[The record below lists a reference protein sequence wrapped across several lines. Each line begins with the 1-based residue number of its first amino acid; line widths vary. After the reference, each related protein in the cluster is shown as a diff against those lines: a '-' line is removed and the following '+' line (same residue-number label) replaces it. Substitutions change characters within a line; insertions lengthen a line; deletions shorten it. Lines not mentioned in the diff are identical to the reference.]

1 MNKNTSPQSRST
13 PRPRS
18 QARGRTVQTER
29 APRAPHATATQK
41 PHNSAERVAR
51 KAGSKAKARRTPAP
65 LTKAGRIRQLFMS
78 AALPN
83 IIVVLII
90 VALAFGALL
99 LFGSPLAWLPTIVAE
114 AWMVF
119 NLAPVSA
126 AGVDL
131 SFLPALPALI
141 LATVVAVRV
150 RAAVKHKVSV
160 KDLAILVACVVGVP
174 VVLTCIAWVMLWD
187 AGKVFDVSPPNLAA
201 ALARVIVV
209 HLAAMAAGMGARLWR
224 ALAKRYGAP
233 PLLVD
238 AALIA
243 LRYLAYLAIGAAVV
257 FVLVFIVNFSRQG
270 EMMDEYPSIS
280 GLGIFTLILLSLLY
294 IPNAIVS
301 TGAVLVGSE
310 FSAGEAQVSLFST
323 HLVPLPPLPITG
335 GIPAS
340 SPGWAVVFMVVPL
353 IAATLS
359 LYKKRPSFQKALA
372 ATVATA
378 VIMFFACY
386 LVSGTLGYYG
396 HVGPH
401 LWTAAGLAALWIAL
415 VGLAVAAA
423 FALMNWRD
431 ARAAEAEAESAEAE
445 GAEED
450 ADGTEESAEDS
461 AAEDTGDAEQSDADT
476 ADAENAED
484 VDADDVDT
492 GSGESESDEGESES
506 GDGDAAESAA
516 EEAEDAADKDD
527 AAAESTDN
535 AGTAEDE
542 VNDDEV
548 IEGEVVDDG
557 DDGDNGADA
566 EDAAGDGG
574 KEGASESSEHEAAE
588 DPEILEGEIVEED
601 ADEHGAGA
609 VEGGEAPQSEAA
621 DSTESGKRD

>member
-18 QARGRTVQTER
+18 PARGRTVQTER

-209 HLAAMAAGMGARLWR
+209 HLAAMAAGMGTRLWR

-243 LRYLAYLAIGAAVV
+243 LRYLAYLAIGATVV
-257 FVLVFIVNFSRQG
+257 FVLIFIVNFSRQG

-280 GLGIFTLILLSLLY
+280 GLGVFTLILLSLLY
-294 IPNAIVS
+294 IPNVIVS

-353 IAATLS
+353 IAATMS
-359 LYKKRPSFQKALA
+359 LYKKRPSFQKVLA

-396 HVGPH
+396 HTGPH
-401 LWTAAGLAALWIAL
+401 LWTAAGLAALWIAV

-431 ARAAEAEAESAEAE
+431 ARAAEAEAESSAAEVAE
-445 GAEED
+445 VEASEED
-450 ADGTEESAEDS
+450 SEDAAESAEDTAS
-461 AAEDTGDAEQSDADT
+461 EDTTDAEQSDADKAEADE
-476 ADAENAED
+476 ADAD
-484 VDADDVDT
+484 LD
-492 GSGESESDEGESES
+492 ESETDEDESES
-506 GDGDAAESAA
+506 GDGEDSESAA
-516 EEAEDAADKDD
+516 NDADDAADDDD
-527 AAAESTDN
+527 AAVESKGSADST
-535 AGTAEDE
+535 
-542 VNDDEV
+542 DEV
-548 IEGEVVDDG
+548 IEGEVVEDSDDG
-557 DDGDNGADA
+557 DDA
-566 EDAAGDGG
+566 ESTAGDGG
-574 KEGASESSEHEAAE
+574 EEGASESSEREAAE
-588 DPEILEGEIVEED
+588 APEILEGELVEED
-601 ADEHGAGA
+601 AN
-609 VEGGEAPQSEAA
+609 EGKPDAA

>member
-29 APRAPHATATQK
+29 APRAPHASATQR

-160 KDLAILVACVVGVP
+160 KDLAILVACVMGVP

-209 HLAAMAAGMGARLWR
+209 HLAAMAAGMGTRLWR

-243 LRYLAYLAIGAAVV
+243 LRYLAYLAIGATVV
-257 FVLVFIVNFSRQG
+257 FVLIFIVNFSRQG

-280 GLGIFTLILLSLLY
+280 GLGVFTLILLSLLY

-353 IAATLS
+353 IAATMS
-359 LYKKRPSFQKALA
+359 LYKKRPSFQKVLA

-396 HVGPH
+396 HTGPH
-401 LWTAAGLAALWIAL
+401 LWTAAGLAALWIAV

-431 ARAAEAEAESAEAE
+431 ARAAEAEAESSAEEVAEAE
-445 GAEED
+445 ASEED
-450 ADGTEESAEDS
+450 SEDAAESAEDTAS
-461 AAEDTGDAEQSDADT
+461 EDTTDAEQSDADKAEADEADGDD
-476 ADAENAED
+476 ADADLDESETDEDEN
-484 VDADDVDT
+484 
-492 GSGESESDEGESES
+492 ESESS
-506 GDGDAAESAA
+506 DGDAAESAA
-516 EEAEDAADKDD
+516 EETEDAADDDD
-527 AAAESTDN
+527 AAAESTD
-535 AGTAEDE
+535 TADT
-542 VNDDEV
+542 VDEV
-548 IEGEVVDDG
+548 IEGEVVEDSDDG
-557 DDGDNGADA
+557 DDA
-566 EDAAGDGG
+566 ESAAGDGG
-574 KEGASESSEHEAAE
+574 EEGASENSEREAAE
-588 DPEILEGEIVEED
+588 APEILEGELVEED
-601 ADEHGAGA
+601 AN
-609 VEGGEAPQSEAA
+609 EGKPDAA

>member
-90 VALAFGALL
+90 MALAFGTLL

-209 HLAAMAAGMGARLWR
+209 HLAAMAAGMGTRLWR

-243 LRYLAYLAIGAAVV
+243 LRYLAYLAIGATVV

-280 GLGIFTLILLSLLY
+280 GLGVFTLILLSLLY

-353 IAATLS
+353 IAATMS
-359 LYKKRPSFQKALA
+359 LYKKRPSFQKVLA

-396 HVGPH
+396 HTGPH
-401 LWTAAGLAALWIAL
+401 LWTAAGLAALWIAV

-431 ARAAEAEAESAEAE
+431 TRAAEAESSAAEASEEDSEDAAESAEDTASE
-445 GAEED
+445 GTA
-450 ADGTEESAEDS
+450 
-461 AAEDTGDAEQSDADT
+461 DAEQSDADKAET
-476 ADAENAED
+476 DEADGDDADADPNEIETDED
-484 VDADDVDT
+484 EDN
-492 GSGESESDEGESES
+492 SES
-506 GDGDAAESAA
+506 GDGEGSESAA
-516 EEAEDAADKDD
+516 NDADDAADDED
-527 AAAESTDN
+527 AAAESTATADN
-535 AGTAEDE
+535 A
-542 VNDDEV
+542 DEV
-548 IEGEVVDDG
+548 IEGEVVEDSDDG
-557 DDGDNGADA
+557 DDAESTAGDGEDEGASASGEREAAAPA
-566 EDAAGDGG
+566 EDA
-574 KEGASESSEHEAAE
+574 
-588 DPEILEGEIVEED
+588 DPEILEGELVEESEESD
-601 ADEHGAGA
+601 TGAA
-609 VEGGEAPQSEAA
+609 EGGEAAQSEAA
-621 DSTESGKRD
+621 DSTESGRRD

>member
-1 MNKNTSPQSRST
+1 M
-13 PRPRS
+13 
-18 QARGRTVQTER
+18 QTER

-90 VALAFGALL
+90 VALAFGTLL

-209 HLAAMAAGMGARLWR
+209 HLAAMAAGMGTRLWR

-243 LRYLAYLAIGAAVV
+243 LRYLAYLAIGATVV

-270 EMMDEYPSIS
+270 ETMDEYPSIS
-280 GLGIFTLILLSLLY
+280 GLGVFTLILLSLLY

-353 IAATLS
+353 IAATMS
-359 LYKKRPSFQKALA
+359 LYKKRPSFQKVLA

-396 HVGPH
+396 HTGPH
-401 LWTAAGLAALWIAL
+401 LWTAAGLAALWIAV

-431 ARAAEAEAESAEAE
+431 TRAAEAESSAAEASEEDSEDAAESAEDTASE
-445 GAEED
+445 GTA
-450 ADGTEESAEDS
+450 
-461 AAEDTGDAEQSDADT
+461 DAEQSDADKAET
-476 ADAENAED
+476 DEADGDDADADPNEIETDED
-484 VDADDVDT
+484 EDN
-492 GSGESESDEGESES
+492 SES
-506 GDGDAAESAA
+506 GDGEGSESAA
-516 EEAEDAADKDD
+516 NDADDAADDED
-527 AAAESTDN
+527 AAAESTATADN
-535 AGTAEDE
+535 A
-542 VNDDEV
+542 DEV
-548 IEGEVVDDG
+548 IEGEVVEDSDDG
-557 DDGDNGADA
+557 DDAESTAGDGEDEGASASGEREAAAPA
-566 EDAAGDGG
+566 EDA
-574 KEGASESSEHEAAE
+574 
-588 DPEILEGEIVEED
+588 DPEILEGELVEESEESD
-601 ADEHGAGA
+601 TGAA
-609 VEGGEAPQSEAA
+609 EGGEAAQSEAA
-621 DSTESGKRD
+621 DSTESGRRD

>member
-209 HLAAMAAGMGARLWR
+209 HLAAMAAGMGTRLWR

-243 LRYLAYLAIGAAVV
+243 LRYLAYLAIGATVV
-257 FVLVFIVNFSRQG
+257 FVLIFIVNFSRQG

-396 HVGPH
+396 HTGPH
-401 LWTAAGLAALWIAL
+401 LWTAAGLAALWIAV

-431 ARAAEAEAESAEAE
+431 ARAAEAEAESSEAE
-445 GAEED
+445 VAESESAKED
-450 ADGTEESAEDS
+450 SEAAAESAEDTAS
-461 AAEDTGDAEQSDADT
+461 EDTTDAEQSDADNAEADEADEADGDD
-476 ADAENAED
+476 ADADLDENETDED
-484 VDADDVDT
+484 AN
-492 GSGESESDEGESES
+492 ESESS
-506 GDGDAAESAA
+506 DGDAAESAA
-516 EEAEDAADKDD
+516 EETEGAADDDD
-527 AAAESTDN
+527 AAAESKGSADST
-535 AGTAEDE
+535 
-542 VNDDEV
+542 DEV
-548 IEGEVVDDG
+548 IEGEVVEHSDD
-557 DDGDNGADA
+557 DDDA
-566 EDAAGDGG
+566 ESTAGDGG
-574 KEGASESSEHEAAE
+574 EEGASESSEREAAE
-588 DPEILEGEIVEED
+588 DPEILEGELVEED
-601 ADEHGAGA
+601 AN
-609 VEGGEAPQSEAA
+609 EGEPDAA
-621 DSTESGKRD
+621 DSTESGRRD

>member
-209 HLAAMAAGMGARLWR
+209 HLAAMAAGMGTRLWR

-257 FVLVFIVNFSRQG
+257 FVLIFIVNFSRQG
-270 EMMDEYPSIS
+270 EMMDEYPSIT
-280 GLGIFTLILLSLLY
+280 GLGTFTLILLSLLY

-301 TGAVLVGSE
+301 AGAVLVGSE

-359 LYKKRPSFQKALA
+359 LYKKRPSFQKVLA
-372 ATVATA
+372 ATAATA

-396 HVGPH
+396 HTGPH
-401 LWTAAGLAALWIAL
+401 LWTAAGLAALWIAV

-431 ARAAEAEAESAEAE
+431 ARAAEAEAESSAAEVAEAE
-445 GAEED
+445 ASEED
-450 ADGTEESAEDS
+450 SEDAAESAEDTAS
-461 AAEDTGDAEQSDADT
+461 EDTTDAEQSDADKAEADEADGDD
-476 ADAENAED
+476 ADADLDESETDEDEN
-484 VDADDVDT
+484 
-492 GSGESESDEGESES
+492 ESESS
-506 GDGDAAESAA
+506 DGDAAESAA
-516 EEAEDAADKDD
+516 EETEDAADDDD
-527 AAAESTDN
+527 AAAESKGSADST
-535 AGTAEDE
+535 
-542 VNDDEV
+542 DEV
-548 IEGEVVDDG
+548 IEGEVVEDTDGG
-557 DDGDNGADA
+557 DDA
-566 EDAAGDGG
+566 ESTAGDGED
-574 KEGASESSEHEAAE
+574 EGASASREREAAE
-588 DPEILEGEIVEED
+588 DPEILEGELVEEESGETD
-601 ADEHGAGA
+601 TGAA
-609 VEGGEAPQSEAA
+609 EGSEAARSEAA

>member
-209 HLAAMAAGMGARLWR
+209 HLAAMAAGMGTRLWR

-243 LRYLAYLAIGAAVV
+243 LRYLTYLAIGATVV
-257 FVLVFIVNFSRQG
+257 FVLIFIVNFSRQG

-280 GLGIFTLILLSLLY
+280 GLGVFTLILLSLLY

-310 FSAGEAQVSLFST
+310 FSADEAQVSLFST

-353 IAATLS
+353 IAATMS
-359 LYKKRPSFQKALA
+359 LYKKRPSFQKVLA

-396 HVGPH
+396 HTGPH
-401 LWTAAGLAALWIAL
+401 LWTAAGLAALWIAV

-431 ARAAEAEAESAEAE
+431 ARAVEADSSAAEASEEDSEAAAESAEDTA
-445 GAEED
+445 
-450 ADGTEESAEDS
+450 S
-461 AAEDTGDAEQSDADT
+461 EDTTDAEQSDADNAEADEADGDD
-476 ADAENAED
+476 ADAD
-484 VDADDVDT
+484 LD
-492 GSGESESDEGESES
+492 ESETDEDESES
-506 GDGDAAESAA
+506 GDGEDSESAA
-516 EEAEDAADKDD
+516 NDADDAADDDD
-527 AAAESTDN
+527 AAAESKGSADST
-535 AGTAEDE
+535 
-542 VNDDEV
+542 DEV
-548 IEGEVVDDG
+548 IEGEVVEDTDD
-557 DDGDNGADA
+557 DDA
-566 EDAAGDGG
+566 ESTAGDGG
-574 KEGASESSEHEAAE
+574 EEGASESSEREAAE
-588 DPEILEGEIVEED
+588 DPEILEGELVEED
-601 ADEHGAGA
+601 AN
-609 VEGGEAPQSEAA
+609 EGEPDAA

>member
-126 AGVDL
+126 SGVDL

-209 HLAAMAAGMGARLWR
+209 HLAAMAAGMGTRLWR

-243 LRYLAYLAIGAAVV
+243 LRYLAYLAIGATVV
-257 FVLVFIVNFSRQG
+257 FVLIFIVNFSRQG

-280 GLGIFTLILLSLLY
+280 GLGVFTLILLSLLY

-353 IAATLS
+353 IAATMS
-359 LYKKRPSFQKALA
+359 LYKKRPSFQKVLA

-396 HVGPH
+396 HTGPH
-401 LWTAAGLAALWIAL
+401 LWTAAGLAALWIAV

-431 ARAAEAEAESAEAE
+431 ARAVEADSSAAEASEEDSEAAAESAEDTA
-445 GAEED
+445 
-450 ADGTEESAEDS
+450 S
-461 AAEDTGDAEQSDADT
+461 EDTTDAEQSDADNAEADEADGDD
-476 ADAENAED
+476 ADAD
-484 VDADDVDT
+484 LD
-492 GSGESESDEGESES
+492 ESETDEDESES
-506 GDGDAAESAA
+506 GDGEDSESAA
-516 EEAEDAADKDD
+516 NDADDTADDDD
-527 AAAESTDN
+527 AAAESKGSADST
-535 AGTAEDE
+535 
-542 VNDDEV
+542 DEV
-548 IEGEVVDDG
+548 IEGEVVEDTDGG
-557 DDGDNGADA
+557 DDA
-566 EDAAGDGG
+566 ESTAGDGG
-574 KEGASESSEHEAAE
+574 EEGASESSEREAAE
-588 DPEILEGEIVEED
+588 DPEILEGELVEED
-601 ADEHGAGA
+601 AN
-609 VEGGEAPQSEAA
+609 EGEPDAA

>member
-1 MNKNTSPQSRST
+1 M
-13 PRPRS
+13 
-18 QARGRTVQTER
+18 QTER

-209 HLAAMAAGMGARLWR
+209 HLAAMAAGMGTRLWR

-243 LRYLAYLAIGAAVV
+243 LRYLAYLAIGATVV
-257 FVLVFIVNFSRQG
+257 FVLIFIVNFSRQG

-280 GLGIFTLILLSLLY
+280 GLGVFTLILLSLLY

-353 IAATLS
+353 IAATMS
-359 LYKKRPSFQKALA
+359 LYKKRPSFQKVLA

-396 HVGPH
+396 HTGPH
-401 LWTAAGLAALWIAL
+401 LWTAAGLAALWIAV

-431 ARAAEAEAESAEAE
+431 ARAAEAEAESSAEEVAEAE
-445 GAEED
+445 ASEED
-450 ADGTEESAEDS
+450 SEDAAESAEDTAS
-461 AAEDTGDAEQSDADT
+461 EDTTDAEQSDADKAEADEADGDD
-476 ADAENAED
+476 ADADLDESETDEDEN
-484 VDADDVDT
+484 
-492 GSGESESDEGESES
+492 ESESS
-506 GDGDAAESAA
+506 DGDAAESAA
-516 EEAEDAADKDD
+516 EETEDAADDDD
-527 AAAESTDN
+527 AAAESTD
-535 AGTAEDE
+535 TADT
-542 VNDDEV
+542 VDEV
-548 IEGEVVDDG
+548 IEGEVVEDSDDG
-557 DDGDNGADA
+557 DDA
-566 EDAAGDGG
+566 ESAAGDGG
-574 KEGASESSEHEAAE
+574 EEGASENSEREAAE
-588 DPEILEGEIVEED
+588 APEILEGELVEED
-601 ADEHGAGA
+601 AN
-609 VEGGEAPQSEAA
+609 EGKPDAA

>member
-160 KDLAILVACVVGVP
+160 KDLAILVACVMGVP

-209 HLAAMAAGMGARLWR
+209 HLAAMAAGMGTRLWR

-233 PLLVD
+233 PMLVD

-243 LRYLAYLAIGAAVV
+243 LRYLAYLAIGATVV
-257 FVLVFIVNFSRQG
+257 FVLIFIVNFSRQG
-270 EMMDEYPSIS
+270 EMMDEYPSIT

-353 IAATLS
+353 IAATMS
-359 LYKKRPSFQKALA
+359 LYKKRPSFQKVLA

-396 HVGPH
+396 HTGPH
-401 LWTAAGLAALWIAL
+401 LWTAAGLAALWIAV

-431 ARAAEAEAESAEAE
+431 ARAAEAEAESSAAEVAE
-445 GAEED
+445 VEASEED
-450 ADGTEESAEDS
+450 SEDAAESAEDTAS
-461 AAEDTGDAEQSDADT
+461 EDTTDAEQSDADKAEADE
-476 ADAENAED
+476 ADAD
-484 VDADDVDT
+484 LD
-492 GSGESESDEGESES
+492 ESETDEDESES
-506 GDGDAAESAA
+506 GDGEDSESAA
-516 EEAEDAADKDD
+516 NDADDAADDDD
-527 AAAESTDN
+527 AAVESKGSADST
-535 AGTAEDE
+535 
-542 VNDDEV
+542 DEV
-548 IEGEVVDDG
+548 IEGEVVEDSDDG
-557 DDGDNGADA
+557 DDA
-566 EDAAGDGG
+566 ESTAGDGG
-574 KEGASESSEHEAAE
+574 EEGASESSEREAAE
-588 DPEILEGEIVEED
+588 APEILEGELVEED
-601 ADEHGAGA
+601 AN
-609 VEGGEAPQSEAA
+609 EGKPDAA

>member
-1 MNKNTSPQSRST
+1 M
-13 PRPRS
+13 
-18 QARGRTVQTER
+18 QTER

-90 VALAFGALL
+90 LAVAFGALL

-126 AGVDL
+126 AAVDL

-209 HLAAMAAGMGARLWR
+209 HLAAMAAGMGTRLWR

-243 LRYLAYLAIGAAVV
+243 LRYLAYLAIGATVV
-257 FVLVFIVNFSRQG
+257 FVLIFIVNFSRQG

-280 GLGIFTLILLSLLY
+280 GLGVFTLILLSLLY

-353 IAATLS
+353 IAATMS
-359 LYKKRPSFQKALA
+359 LYKKRPSFQKVLA

-396 HVGPH
+396 HTGPH
-401 LWTAAGLAALWIAL
+401 LWTAAGLAALWIAV

-431 ARAAEAEAESAEAE
+431 ARAAEAEAESSAAEVAE
-445 GAEED
+445 VEASEED
-450 ADGTEESAEDS
+450 SEDAAESAEDTAS
-461 AAEDTGDAEQSDADT
+461 EDTTDAEQSDADKAEADE
-476 ADAENAED
+476 ADAD
-484 VDADDVDT
+484 LD
-492 GSGESESDEGESES
+492 ESETDEDESES
-506 GDGDAAESAA
+506 GDGEDSESAA
-516 EEAEDAADKDD
+516 NDADDAADDDD
-527 AAAESTDN
+527 AAVESKGSADST
-535 AGTAEDE
+535 
-542 VNDDEV
+542 DEV
-548 IEGEVVDDG
+548 IEGEVVEDSDDG
-557 DDGDNGADA
+557 DDA
-566 EDAAGDGG
+566 ESTAGDGG
-574 KEGASESSEHEAAE
+574 GEGASESSEREAAE
-588 DPEILEGEIVEED
+588 APEILEGELVEED
-601 ADEHGAGA
+601 TN
-609 VEGGEAPQSEAA
+609 EGKPDAA

>member
-209 HLAAMAAGMGARLWR
+209 HLAAMAAGMGTRLWR

-243 LRYLAYLAIGAAVV
+243 LRYLAYLAIGATVV
-257 FVLVFIVNFSRQG
+257 FVLIFIVNFSRQG

-280 GLGIFTLILLSLLY
+280 GLGVFTLILLSLLY

-353 IAATLS
+353 IAATMS
-359 LYKKRPSFQKALA
+359 LYKKRPSFQKVLA

-396 HVGPH
+396 HTGPH
-401 LWTAAGLAALWIAL
+401 LWTAAGLAALWIAV

-431 ARAAEAEAESAEAE
+431 ARAAEAEAESSAAEVAEAE
-445 GAEED
+445 ASEED
-450 ADGTEESAEDS
+450 SEDAAESAEDTAS
-461 AAEDTGDAEQSDADT
+461 EDTTDAEQSDADKAEADEADGDD
-476 ADAENAED
+476 ADADLDESETDEDEN
-484 VDADDVDT
+484 
-492 GSGESESDEGESES
+492 ESESS
-506 GDGDAAESAA
+506 DGDAAESAA
-516 EEAEDAADKDD
+516 EETEDAADDDD
-527 AAAESTDN
+527 AAAESTD
-535 AGTAEDE
+535 TADT
-542 VNDDEV
+542 VDEV
-548 IEGEVVDDG
+548 IEGEVVEDSDDG
-557 DDGDNGADA
+557 DDA
-566 EDAAGDGG
+566 ESTAGDGG
-574 KEGASESSEHEAAE
+574 EEGASESSEREAAE
-588 DPEILEGEIVEED
+588 APEILEGELVEED
-601 ADEHGAGA
+601 AN
-609 VEGGEAPQSEAA
+609 EGKPDAA

>member
-78 AALPN
+78 AVLPN

-209 HLAAMAAGMGARLWR
+209 HLAAMAAGMGTRLWR

-243 LRYLAYLAIGAAVV
+243 LRYLAYLAIGATVV
-257 FVLVFIVNFSRQG
+257 FVLIFIVNFSRQG

-280 GLGIFTLILLSLLY
+280 GLGVFTLILLSLLY

-353 IAATLS
+353 IAATMS
-359 LYKKRPSFQKALA
+359 LYKKRPSFQKVLA

-396 HVGPH
+396 HTGPH
-401 LWTAAGLAALWIAL
+401 LWTAAGLAALWIAV

-431 ARAAEAEAESAEAE
+431 ARAAEAEAESSAEEAAEAE
-445 GAEED
+445 ASEED
-450 ADGTEESAEDS
+450 SEDAAESAEDTAS
-461 AAEDTGDAEQSDADT
+461 EDTTDAEQSDADKAEADEADGDD
-476 ADAENAED
+476 ADADSDESKTDEDEN
-484 VDADDVDT
+484 
-492 GSGESESDEGESES
+492 ESESS
-506 GDGDAAESAA
+506 DGDAAESTA
-516 EEAEDAADKDD
+516 EETEDAADDD
-527 AAAESTDN
+527 GAAAESTD
-535 AGTAEDE
+535 TADT
-542 VNDDEV
+542 VDEV
-548 IEGEVVDDG
+548 IEGEVVEDSDDG
-557 DDGDNGADA
+557 DDA
-566 EDAAGDGG
+566 ESTAGDGG
-574 KEGASESSEHEAAE
+574 EEGASESSEREAAE
-588 DPEILEGEIVEED
+588 APEILEGELVEED
-601 ADEHGAGA
+601 AN
-609 VEGGEAPQSEAA
+609 EGKPDAA

>member
-1 MNKNTSPQSRST
+1 M
-13 PRPRS
+13 
-18 QARGRTVQTER
+18 QTER

-209 HLAAMAAGMGARLWR
+209 HLAAMAAGMGTRLWR

-243 LRYLAYLAIGAAVV
+243 LRYLAYLAIGATVV
-257 FVLVFIVNFSRQG
+257 FVLIFIVNFSRQG
-270 EMMDEYPSIS
+270 EMMDEYPSIT
-280 GLGIFTLILLSLLY
+280 GLGVFTLILLSLLY

-353 IAATLS
+353 IAATMS
-359 LYKKRPSFQKALA
+359 LYKKRPSFQKVLA

-396 HVGPH
+396 HTGPH
-401 LWTAAGLAALWIAL
+401 LWTAAGLAALWIAV

-431 ARAAEAEAESAEAE
+431 ARAVEADSSAAEASEEDSEDAAESAEDTA
-445 GAEED
+445 
-450 ADGTEESAEDS
+450 S
-461 AAEDTGDAEQSDADT
+461 EDTTDAEQSDADNAEADEADEADGDD
-476 ADAENAED
+476 ADADLDESETDEDEN
-484 VDADDVDT
+484 
-492 GSGESESDEGESES
+492 ESESS
-506 GDGDAAESAA
+506 DGDAAESAA
-516 EEAEDAADKDD
+516 EETEDAADDDD
-527 AAAESTDN
+527 AAAESTD
-535 AGTAEDE
+535 TADT
-542 VNDDEV
+542 VDEV
-548 IEGEVVDDG
+548 IEGEVVEDSDD
-557 DDGDNGADA
+557 DDA
-566 EDAAGDGG
+566 ESTAGDGG
-574 KEGASESSEHEAAE
+574 EEGASESSEREAAE
-588 DPEILEGEIVEED
+588 DPEILEGELVEED
-601 ADEHGAGA
+601 ADEGN
-609 VEGGEAPQSEAA
+609 PDAA
-621 DSTESGKRD
+621 DSTESGRRD

>member
-1 MNKNTSPQSRST
+1 
-13 PRPRS
+13 
-18 QARGRTVQTER
+18 VQTER

-99 LFGSPLAWLPTIVAE
+99 LFGSPLAWLPTIVSE

-209 HLAAMAAGMGARLWR
+209 HLAAMAAGMGNRLWR

-243 LRYLAYLAIGAAVV
+243 LRYLAYLAIGATVV
-257 FVLVFIVNFSRQG
+257 FVLIFIVNFSRQG

-280 GLGIFTLILLSLLY
+280 GLGVFTLILLSLLY

-353 IAATLS
+353 IAATMS
-359 LYKKRPSFQKALA
+359 LYKKRPSFQKVLA

-396 HVGPH
+396 HTGPH
-401 LWTAAGLAALWIAL
+401 LWTAAGLAALWIAV

-431 ARAAEAEAESAEAE
+431 ARAVEADSSAAEASEEDSEDAAESAEDTA
-445 GAEED
+445 
-450 ADGTEESAEDS
+450 S
-461 AAEDTGDAEQSDADT
+461 EDTTDAEQSDADKAE
-476 ADAENAED
+476 ADEADGDD
-484 VDADDVDT
+484 VDADSDESETDEDEN
-492 GSGESESDEGESES
+492 ESESS
-506 GDGDAAESAA
+506 DGDAAESAA
-516 EEAEDAADKDD
+516 EETEDAADDDD
-527 AAAESTDN
+527 AAAESKGSADST
-535 AGTAEDE
+535 
-542 VNDDEV
+542 DEV
-548 IEGEVVDDG
+548 IEGEVVEDTDGG
-557 DDGDNGADA
+557 DDA
-566 EDAAGDGG
+566 ESTAGDGED
-574 KEGASESSEHEAAE
+574 EGASASREREAAE
-588 DPEILEGEIVEED
+588 DPEILEGELVEED
-601 ADEHGAGA
+601 AN
-609 VEGGEAPQSEAA
+609 EGEPDAA

>member
-209 HLAAMAAGMGARLWR
+209 HLAAMTAGMGTRLWR

-243 LRYLAYLAIGAAVV
+243 LRYLAYLAIGATVV
-257 FVLVFIVNFSRQG
+257 FVLIFIVNFSRQG
-270 EMMDEYPSIS
+270 EMMDEYPSIT
-280 GLGIFTLILLSLLY
+280 GLGVFTLILLSLLY

-353 IAATLS
+353 IAATMS
-359 LYKKRPSFQKALA
+359 LYKKRPSFQKVLA

-396 HVGPH
+396 HTGPH
-401 LWTAAGLAALWIAL
+401 LWTAAGLAALWIAV

-431 ARAAEAEAESAEAE
+431 ARAAEAEAEASAAEVAEVEAS
-445 GAEED
+445 EED
-450 ADGTEESAEDS
+450 SEDAAESAEDTAS
-461 AAEDTGDAEQSDADT
+461 EDTTDAEQSDADKAEADEADGDD
-476 ADAENAED
+476 ADAD
-484 VDADDVDT
+484 LD
-492 GSGESESDEGESES
+492 ESETDEDESES
-506 GDGDAAESAA
+506 GDGEDSESAA
-516 EEAEDAADKDD
+516 NDADDAADDDD
-527 AAAESTDN
+527 AAAESKGSADST
-535 AGTAEDE
+535 
-542 VNDDEV
+542 DEV
-548 IEGEVVDDG
+548 IEGEVVEDTDD
-557 DDGDNGADA
+557 DDA
-566 EDAAGDGG
+566 ESTAGDGG
-574 KEGASESSEHEAAE
+574 EEGASENSEREAAE
-588 DPEILEGEIVEED
+588 DPEILEGELVEED
-601 ADEHGAGA
+601 AN
-609 VEGGEAPQSEAA
+609 EGEPDAA

>member
-1 MNKNTSPQSRST
+1 M
-13 PRPRS
+13 
-18 QARGRTVQTER
+18 QTER

-78 AALPN
+78 AVLPN

-209 HLAAMAAGMGARLWR
+209 HLAAMAAGMGTRLWR

-243 LRYLAYLAIGAAVV
+243 LRYLAYLAIGATVV
-257 FVLVFIVNFSRQG
+257 FVLIFIVNFSRQG

-280 GLGIFTLILLSLLY
+280 GLGVFTLILLSLLY

-353 IAATLS
+353 IAATMS
-359 LYKKRPSFQKALA
+359 LYKKRPSFQKVLA

-396 HVGPH
+396 HTGPH
-401 LWTAAGLAALWIAL
+401 LWTAAGLAALWIAV

-431 ARAAEAEAESAEAE
+431 ARAAEAEAESSAEEVAEAE
-445 GAEED
+445 ASEED
-450 ADGTEESAEDS
+450 SEDAAESAEDTAS
-461 AAEDTGDAEQSDADT
+461 EDTTDAEQSDADKAEADEADGDD
-476 ADAENAED
+476 ADADLDESETDEDEN
-484 VDADDVDT
+484 
-492 GSGESESDEGESES
+492 ESESS
-506 GDGDAAESAA
+506 DGDAAESAA
-516 EEAEDAADKDD
+516 EETEDAADDDD
-527 AAAESTDN
+527 AAAESTD
-535 AGTAEDE
+535 TADT
-542 VNDDEV
+542 VDEV
-548 IEGEVVDDG
+548 IEGEVVEDSDDG
-557 DDGDNGADA
+557 DDA
-566 EDAAGDGG
+566 ESTAGDGG
-574 KEGASESSEHEAAE
+574 EEGASESSEREAAE
-588 DPEILEGEIVEED
+588 APEILEGELVEED
-601 ADEHGAGA
+601 ADEGN
-609 VEGGEAPQSEAA
+609 PDAA
-621 DSTESGKRD
+621 DSTESGRRD

>member
-1 MNKNTSPQSRST
+1 M
-13 PRPRS
+13 
-18 QARGRTVQTER
+18 QTER

-209 HLAAMAAGMGARLWR
+209 HLAAMAAGMGTRLWR

-243 LRYLAYLAIGAAVV
+243 LRYLAYLAIGATVV
-257 FVLVFIVNFSRQG
+257 FVLIFIVNFSRQG
-270 EMMDEYPSIS
+270 EMMDEYPSIT
-280 GLGIFTLILLSLLY
+280 GLGVFTLILLSLLY

-353 IAATLS
+353 IAATMS
-359 LYKKRPSFQKALA
+359 LYKKRPSFQKVLA

-396 HVGPH
+396 HTGPH
-401 LWTAAGLAALWIAL
+401 LWTAAGLAALWIAV

-431 ARAAEAEAESAEAE
+431 ARAAEAEAESSAEEVAEAE
-445 GAEED
+445 ASEED
-450 ADGTEESAEDS
+450 SEDAAESAEDTAS
-461 AAEDTGDAEQSDADT
+461 EDTTDAEQSDADKAEADEADGDD
-476 ADAENAED
+476 ADADLDESETDEDEN
-484 VDADDVDT
+484 
-492 GSGESESDEGESES
+492 ESESS
-506 GDGDAAESAA
+506 DGDAAESAA
-516 EEAEDAADKDD
+516 EETEDAADDDD
-527 AAAESTDN
+527 AAAESKGSADST
-535 AGTAEDE
+535 
-542 VNDDEV
+542 DEV
-548 IEGEVVDDG
+548 IEGEVVEDTDD
-557 DDGDNGADA
+557 DDA
-566 EDAAGDGG
+566 ESTAGDGG
-574 KEGASESSEHEAAE
+574 EEGASESSEREAAE
-588 DPEILEGEIVEED
+588 APEILEGELVEED
-601 ADEHGAGA
+601 AN
-609 VEGGEAPQSEAA
+609 EGKPDAA

>member
-160 KDLAILVACVVGVP
+160 KDLAILVACVMGVP

-209 HLAAMAAGMGARLWR
+209 HLAAMAAGMGTRLWR

-243 LRYLAYLAIGAAVV
+243 LRYLAYLAIGATVV
-257 FVLVFIVNFSRQG
+257 FVLIFIVNFSRQG
-270 EMMDEYPSIS
+270 EMMDEYPSIT

-353 IAATLS
+353 IAATMS
-359 LYKKRPSFQKALA
+359 LYKKRPSFQKVLA

-396 HVGPH
+396 HTGPH
-401 LWTAAGLAALWIAL
+401 LWTAAGLAALWIAV

-431 ARAAEAEAESAEAE
+431 ARAAEAEAESSAAEVAE
-445 GAEED
+445 VEASEED
-450 ADGTEESAEDS
+450 SEDAAESAEDTAS
-461 AAEDTGDAEQSDADT
+461 EDTTDAEQSDADKAEADE
-476 ADAENAED
+476 ADAD
-484 VDADDVDT
+484 LD
-492 GSGESESDEGESES
+492 ESETDEDESES
-506 GDGDAAESAA
+506 GDGEDSESAA
-516 EEAEDAADKDD
+516 NDADDAADDDD
-527 AAAESTDN
+527 AAVESKGSADST
-535 AGTAEDE
+535 
-542 VNDDEV
+542 DEV
-548 IEGEVVDDG
+548 IEGEVVEDSDDG
-557 DDGDNGADA
+557 DDA
-566 EDAAGDGG
+566 ESTAGDGG
-574 KEGASESSEHEAAE
+574 EEGASESSEREAAE
-588 DPEILEGEIVEED
+588 APEILEGELVEED
-601 ADEHGAGA
+601 AN
-609 VEGGEAPQSEAA
+609 EGKPDAA
-621 DSTESGKRD
+621 DSTESGRRD

>member
-201 ALARVIVV
+201 ALARVLVV
-209 HLAAMAAGMGARLWR
+209 HLAAMAAGMGTRLWR

-243 LRYLAYLAIGAAVV
+243 LRYLAYLAIGATVV
-257 FVLVFIVNFSRQG
+257 FVLIFIVNFSRQG

-280 GLGIFTLILLSLLY
+280 GLGVFTLILLSLLY

-353 IAATLS
+353 IAATMS
-359 LYKKRPSFQKALA
+359 LYKKRPSFQKVLA

-396 HVGPH
+396 HTGPH
-401 LWTAAGLAALWIAL
+401 LWTAAGLAALWIAV

-431 ARAAEAEAESAEAE
+431 ARAVEADSSAAEASEEDSEDAAESAEDTA
-445 GAEED
+445 
-450 ADGTEESAEDS
+450 S
-461 AAEDTGDAEQSDADT
+461 EDTTDAEQSDADKAEADEADGDD
-476 ADAENAED
+476 ADAD
-484 VDADDVDT
+484 LD
-492 GSGESESDEGESES
+492 ESETDEDESES
-506 GDGDAAESAA
+506 GDGEDSESAA
-516 EEAEDAADKDD
+516 NDADDAADDDD
-527 AAAESTDN
+527 AAAESTD
-535 AGTAEDE
+535 TADT
-542 VNDDEV
+542 VDEV
-548 IEGEVVDDG
+548 IEGEVVEDSDDG
-557 DDGDNGADA
+557 DDA
-566 EDAAGDGG
+566 ESTAGDGG
-574 KEGASESSEHEAAE
+574 EEGASESSEREAAE
-588 DPEILEGEIVEED
+588 DPEILEGELVEED
-601 ADEHGAGA
+601 AN
-609 VEGGEAPQSEAA
+609 EGKPDAA

>member
-1 MNKNTSPQSRST
+1 M
-13 PRPRS
+13 
-18 QARGRTVQTER
+18 QTER

-209 HLAAMAAGMGARLWR
+209 HLAAMAAGMGTRLWR

-301 TGAVLVGSE
+301 TGVVLVGSE

-359 LYKKRPSFQKALA
+359 LYKKRPSFQKVLA

-396 HVGPH
+396 HTGPH
-401 LWTAAGLAALWIAL
+401 LWTAAGLAALWFAV

-423 FALMNWRD
+423 FAFMTWRD
-431 ARAAEAEAESAEAE
+431 ARAAEAEAT
-445 GAEED
+445 EED
-450 ADGTEESAEDS
+450 SDGTEESAEDS
-461 AAEDTGDAEQSDADT
+461 AAEDTADAERSDVDT
-476 ADAENAED
+476 DDAENAEAD
-484 VDADDVDT
+484 DADAE
-492 GSGESESDEGESES
+492 SGESESDEDESES
-506 GDGDAAESAA
+506 SDGDAAESAA
-516 EEAEDAADKDD
+516 EETEDAADDDD
-527 AAAESTDN
+527 AAAESKGSADST
-535 AGTAEDE
+535 
-542 VNDDEV
+542 DEV
-548 IEGEVVDDG
+548 IEGEVVEDSDD
-557 DDGDNGADA
+557 DDDA
-566 EDAAGDGG
+566 ESTAGDGG
-574 KEGASESSEHEAAE
+574 EEGASESSEREAAE
-588 DPEILEGEIVEED
+588 DPEILEGELVEED
-601 ADEHGAGA
+601 ADEGN
-609 VEGGEAPQSEAA
+609 PDAA
-621 DSTESGKRD
+621 DSTESGRRD